1 MATNTEGN
9 PIHRVVERDVEE
21 LVGGGAEIAGPEER
35 SKMNVVA
42 HKRNAIGKTLD
53 IVEDLLWNIT
63 YMPVDLRPRQI
74 SDDELMEDAMK
85 YSHLRSPCKIISE
98 ITSHFESM
106 LLRDFLK
113 LDMEGLS
120 PSERHYVFHRISRL
134 RKIMQIIQCLIGI
147 EEVYVV

>member
-1 MATNTEGN
+1 MTTNTDGN

-63 YMPVDLRPRQI
+63 YMSPDLRPRQI
-74 SDDELMEDAMK
+74 SDDEWQEDGIK
-85 YSHLRSPCKIISE
+85 YSQLRLPCKVIRE
-98 ITSHFESM
+98 LASHFEHM
-106 LLRDFLK
+106 LQGDVRMIN
-113 LDMEGLS
+113 MERLS